1 VPSWTR
7 DSLAE
12 AETRAEQWL
21 TQAGVDVGD
30 LERPNRSGGQRY
42 VSLLARKSIKTDTAA
57 RLIDAAF
64 VLGLQPPAKGA
75 FPMTVAN
82 RLG

>member
-1 VPSWTR
+1 MPSWTR
-7 DSLAE
+7 DSPAE
-12 AETRAEQWL
+12 AETSAEQWL

-30 LERPNRSGGQRY
+30 LERPNRSGGQCY

-64 VLGLQPPAKGA
+64 VLGVAAARKGA
-75 FPMTVAN
+75 VPMTVAN